1 MKIEK
6 YLASLRPYPPQEA
19 FFRADCRRI
28 AYGGARGGGKSFAM
42 RNKMVLLSLAHPGI
56 QILLLRRT
64 FPELRENHIL
74 PLRRLLRGM
83 AKYTESTK
91 EFAFSNG
98 SRIKLGY
105 CQNEGDIL
113 QYQGQSY
120 EVVAMEE
127 ATQFTELQYHA
138 LTECCRLSGN
148 VKDGFVPRMYFTCN
162 PGGVGHNWVKRLF
175 IDRNY
180 REGEDPEDYCF
191 IPSTVYDNLFMME
204 NNPSYIK
211 NLESLPPLRRA
222 AMLEGNWDVFEGQ
235 CFPEFSRER
244 HVVTPF
250 VLPDDWIRFAALDY
264 GLDMTACLWFAY
276 PPDKSA
282 LCVYRELY
290 KPNLLLSEAGEK
302 IAAMSREEDVRYIA
316 ASPDLAGR
324 RQDSGKS
331 GFDLLRAAG
340 VRGLRPADN
349 RRIDGWRRV
358 REFLKKERNG
368 EPFVRIFS
376 SAVHLIR
383 TLPALS
389 FDEKRTEDVAL
400 HPHEL
405 THAPDAFRYGLMSL
419 PFLPSGQTCESVRS
433 RERQDDY
440 LRFFAE

>member
-1 MKIEK
+1 MNAEQ
-6 YLASLRPYPPQEA
+6 YLASLKPYPPQEA
-19 FFRADCRRI
+19 FFIATCRRI

-42 RNKMVLLSLAHPGI
+42 RNKMILLAMAHPGI

-74 PLRRLLRGM
+74 PLRKVLGRM

-91 EFAFSNG
+91 EFAFKNG

-138 LTECCRLSGN
+138 LTECCRLSGYLR
-148 VKDGFVPRMYFTCN
+148 DGFIPRMYFTCN

-175 IDRNY
+175 IDKNY
-180 REGEDPEDYCF
+180 RQGENPEDYCF
-191 IPSTVYDNLFMME
+191 IKSTVYDNVFMME
-204 NNPSYIK
+204 NNPSYIN

-235 CFPEFSRER
+235 CFPEFCREK
-244 HVVTPF
+244 HMISPF
-250 VLPDDWIRFAALDY
+250 AIPEDWVRFAALDY
-264 GLDMTACLWFAY
+264 GLDMTACLWFAH
-276 PPDKSA
+276 PPDKSC

-290 KPNLLLSEAGEK
+290 KPNLLLSEAGEQ
-302 IAAMSREEDVRYIA
+302 IASLCQGEDIRYIA
-316 ASPDLAGR
+316 SSPDLAGR
-324 RQDSGKS
+324 RQDSGRS
-331 GFDLLRAAG
+331 GFDLLRGAG
-340 VRGLRPADN
+340 VRGLRAADN

-358 REFLKKERNG
+358 REFLKSEKDKEKYIK
-368 EPFVRIFS
+368 IFS
-376 SAVHLIR
+376 NVTHLAR

-389 FDEKRTEDVAL
+389 FDQKAVEDVSL
-400 HPHEL
+400 TPHEL
-405 THAPDAFRYGLMSL
+405 THAPDAFRYGIMSL
-419 PFLPSGQTCESVRS
+419 SFLPSGHSVEG
-433 RERQDDY
+433 ERKHRRHNEY
-440 LRFFAE
+440 VNFFEK